1 MAVMSAFQFQVMPGK
16 GEEFQAVLAD
26 GIGIAMKN
34 GAPASRVWQVTVGG
48 PTTGTV
54 VVTTEYESMAA
65 YGAFVDKVAA
75 DPDWQALTGRM
86 STLAVVSVSVAQEPA
101 G

>member
-1 MAVMSAFQFQVMPGK
+1 MPGK
-16 GEEFQAVLAD
+16 REEFQAALAD
-26 GIGIAMKN
+26 GIGIAVKH
-34 GAPASRVWQVTVGG
+34 GAPPSRVWQVTVGG

-65 YGAFVDKVAA
+65 YGAFADKVAA

-86 STLAVVSVSVAQEPA
+86 STLAVVSTSVATEAA